1 MDIYDLNVKIRKYCI
16 KSCPLTVIENLTLF
30 FNDTWNLNFKQ
41 NNIDFINFYNK
52 IFNPTSSYIENK
64 KNFASRLKN
73 KEDGY
78 IFFKK

>member
-52 IFNPTSSYIENK
+52 IFNHHLV
-64 KNFASRLKN
+64 LKI
-73 KEDGY
+73 KRILHLG
-78 IFFKK
+78 